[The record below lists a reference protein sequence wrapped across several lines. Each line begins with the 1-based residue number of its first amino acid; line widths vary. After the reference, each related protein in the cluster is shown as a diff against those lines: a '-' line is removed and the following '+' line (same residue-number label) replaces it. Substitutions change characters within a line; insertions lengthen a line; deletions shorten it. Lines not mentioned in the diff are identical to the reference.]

1 MCLNTIDKF
10 TIDSKNGNDALK
22 FPVGLITADE
32 VVFAGFNTNY
42 SNSGNYQD
50 NNNYLCLNSYY
61 RALSPMAMSD
71 FGHATIGYVHNNGY
85 IYYTGA
91 NANDG
96 VRPVISLKSGTT
108 ATGSGTATDPY
119 VVN

>member
-1 MCLNTIDKF
+1 
-10 TIDSKNGNDALK
+10 
-22 FPVGLITADE
+22 
-32 VVFAGFNTNY
+32 
-42 SNSGNYQD
+42 
-50 NNNYLCLNSYY
+50 
-61 RALSPMAMSD
+61 MAMSD